1 MSFIFSCELMGM
13 KKYLNRKIILT
24 YFYDQLTGNLM
35 GFLVGMSATKLVSQF
50 FETRSFK
57 NLWGITSKKTVIDK
71 STFAN
76 LEWIISIIIGF
87 IVFEIMT
94 KIVKARIDRYAP
106 VFKKRA
112 LRWAIANDVPGKA
125 NWLKIAVLSRRA
137 ELFSTVH
144 VAVKNTITKYSKR

>member
-1 MSFIFSCELMGM
+1 MGL
-13 KKYLNRKIILT
+13 KKYLNRKTILT
-24 YFYDQLTGNLM
+24 YLYDQLTGNLM

-57 NLWGITSKKTVIDK
+57 NLWGITSKKTVVDK

-76 LEWIISIIIGF
+76 LEWIISILIGF

-94 KIVKARIDRYAP
+94 KVVKARIDQYGPA
-106 VFKKRA
+106 FKRRA
-112 LRWAIANDVPGKA
+112 LRWAILNDIPGKA
-125 NWLKIAVLSRRA
+125 TWLKIAVVSRRA
-137 ELFSTVH
+137 ELISTVH

>member
-1 MSFIFSCELMGM
+1 M
-13 KKYLNRKIILT
+13 KKYLNRKTILT
-24 YFYDQLTGNLM
+24 YLYDQLTGNLM

-57 NLWGITSKKTVIDK
+57 NLWGITSKKTVVDK

-94 KIVKARIDRYAP
+94 KIVKARIDQHAP
-106 VFKKRA
+106 VIKRRVW
-112 LRWAIANDVPGKA
+112 RWAILNDVPGKA
-125 NWLKIAVLSRRA
+125 NWLKLAVLSRRA